1 MSDVI
6 KLNSS
11 SNRTNVKVS
20 GYGNVVE
27 SVSESDHLKKQLDE
41 HYSLGYREAQEK
53 TRRDVEKEYTDKLF
67 RKYEDVYKILQQFDE
82 SFADYEKSFEKLVI
96 ETAFEIAK
104 KVVQREVSENTI
116 INENVRFAINKIM
129 GANEIRL
136 KLNPADV
143 EELNEAT
150 KKLIHGG
157 SFNKIKIEADE
168 RIELGGCLIETEI
181 GNVDSRISTQLSE
194 MQKQLEDSLIKNI

>member
-96 ETAFEIAK
+96 ETAFEVAK
-104 KVVQREVSENTI
+104 KVVQREISSNTI

-136 KLNPADV
+136 KLNPVDIK
-143 EELNEAT
+143 ELTETT
-150 KKLIHGG
+150 KNLLHSG

-194 MQKQLEDSLIKNI
+194 MQKQLEDSLIKNN

>member
-6 KLNSS
+6 KLNSRS
-11 SNRTNVKVS
+11 SKTNVKVS

-27 SVSESDHLKKQLDE
+27 TESESDLFKKQLEDY
-41 HYSLGYREAQEK
+41 YSLGYREAQEK
-53 TRRDVEKEYTDKLF
+53 TRRDVEREYTDKLF
-67 RKYEDVYKILQQFDE
+67 RKYEEVHKILEQFDA

-96 ETAFEIAK
+96 ETAFEVAK
-104 KVVQREVSENTI
+104 KVIQREVSSSTI

-136 KLNPADV
+136 KLNPADI
-143 EELNEAT
+143 EELNETT
-150 KKLIHGG
+150 KNLIHSG
-157 SFNKIKIEADE
+157 SFNKIKIEPDA

-181 GNVDSRISTQLSE
+181 GNVDARISTQLNE
-194 MQKQLEDSLIKNI
+194 MQRQLEDSLIKKN

>member
-6 KLNSS
+6 KLNSRS
-11 SNRTNVKVS
+11 SKTNVKVS

-27 SVSESDHLKKQLDE
+27 TESESDLFKKQLEDY
-41 HYSLGYREAQEK
+41 YSLGYREAQEK
-53 TRRDVEKEYTDKLF
+53 TRRDVEREYTDKLF
-67 RKYEDVYKILQQFDE
+67 RKYEEVHKILEQFDA

-96 ETAFEIAK
+96 ETAFEVAK
-104 KVVQREVSENTI
+104 KVIQREVSSSTI

-136 KLNPADV
+136 KLNPTDI
-143 EELNEAT
+143 EELNET
-150 KKLIHGG
+150 TENLIHSG
-157 SFNKIKIEADE
+157 SFNKIKIEPDA

-181 GNVDSRISTQLSE
+181 GNVDARISTQLNE
-194 MQKQLEDSLIKNI
+194 MQRQLEDSLIKKN

>member
-6 KLNSS
+6 KLNSR

-27 SVSESDHLKKQLDE
+27 TESESDLLKKQLEDY
-41 HYSLGYREAQEK
+41 YSLGYREAQEK
-53 TRRDVEKEYTDKLF
+53 TKRDVEREYTDKLF
-67 RKYEDVYKILQQFDE
+67 RKYEEVYKILQQFDE

-96 ETAFEIAK
+96 ETAFEVAK
-104 KVVQREVSENTI
+104 KVVQREISSNTI

-136 KLNPADV
+136 KLNPADI
-143 EELNEAT
+143 EELTETT
-150 KKLIHGG
+150 KNLIHSS

-194 MQKQLEDSLIKNI
+194 MQRQLEDSLIKKN

>member
-6 KLNSS
+6 KLNSR

-27 SVSESDHLKKQLDE
+27 TESESDLLKKQLEDY
-41 HYSLGYREAQEK
+41 YSLGYREAQEK
-53 TRRDVEKEYTDKLF
+53 TRRDVEREYTDKLF
-67 RKYEDVYKILQQFDE
+67 RKYEEVYKILQQFDE

-96 ETAFEIAK
+96 ETAFEVAK
-104 KVVQREVSENTI
+104 KVVQREISSNTI

-136 KLNPADV
+136 KLNPADI
-143 EELNEAT
+143 EELTETT
-150 KKLIHGG
+150 KNLIHSS

-194 MQKQLEDSLIKNI
+194 MQRQLEDSLIKKN

>member
-1 MSDVI
+1 MSNVI
-6 KLNSS
+6 KLNSRS
-11 SNRTNVKVS
+11 TKTNVKVS
-20 GYGNVVE
+20 GYGTVIE
-27 SVSESDHLKKQLDE
+27 SQSESDLLKKQLEDY
-41 HYSLGYREAQEK
+41 YSLGYREAQEK
-53 TRRDVEKEYTDKLF
+53 TRRDVEREYTDKLF
-67 RKYEDVYKILQQFDE
+67 RKYEEVYKILQQFDE
-82 SFADYEKSFEKLVI
+82 SFAEYEKSFEKLVI
-96 ETAFEIAK
+96 ETAFEVAK

-157 SFNKIKIEADE
+157 SFNKIKIEPDE

-194 MQKQLEDSLIKNI
+194 MQRQLEDSLIKKN